1 LLISEIFDIFVK
13 NLSKMKNSKQLFLFF
28 LLLVSFSSVAQT
40 YEVRRIDNQQR
51 GRNYGTT
58 IPTTDVAQYV
68 GGIQSQMQAKYDSN
82 YLRVEDKVVDIGRI
96 VARLNKSGAISTN
109 SRSGYITSY
118 TDNLSKINKVNFTD
132 NVAVSKVMSYLRAI
146 EDELLTW

>member
-1 LLISEIFDIFVK
+1 
-13 NLSKMKNSKQLFLFF
+13 MKNSKQLFLLF
-28 LLLVSFSSVAQT
+28 LLLVSFGSIAQT

-51 GRNYGTT
+51 GRDYGTT

-82 YLRVEDKVVDIGRI
+82 YLRVEDKVRDIGRL

-109 SRSGYITSY
+109 SRSEYITSY
-118 TDNLSKINKVNFTD
+118 TNNFSKINKVNFTD

>member
-1 LLISEIFDIFVK
+1 
-13 NLSKMKNSKQLFLFF
+13 MKNSKQLFLLF
-28 LLLVSFSSVAQT
+28 LLLVSFGSIAQT

-51 GRNYGTT
+51 GRDYGTT

-82 YLRVEDKVVDIGRI
+82 YLRVEDKVRDIGRL
-96 VARLNKSGAISTN
+96 VARLNKYGAISTN
-109 SRSGYITSY
+109 SRSEYITSY

>member
-1 LLISEIFDIFVK
+1 
-13 NLSKMKNSKQLFLFF
+13 MKNSKQLFLFF